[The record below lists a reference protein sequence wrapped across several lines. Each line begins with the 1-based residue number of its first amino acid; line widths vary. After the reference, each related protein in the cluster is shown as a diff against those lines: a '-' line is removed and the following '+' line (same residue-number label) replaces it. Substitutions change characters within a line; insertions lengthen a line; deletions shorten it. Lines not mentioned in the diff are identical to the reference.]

1 MVPQAL
7 VELHFPRKRNL
18 VRTENTGQA
27 FEASLFV
34 KAQKLLTVKP
44 GPQLT
49 YSSALGPQL
58 SKNPSKSQLF

>member
-27 FEASLFV
+27 FEASFFV